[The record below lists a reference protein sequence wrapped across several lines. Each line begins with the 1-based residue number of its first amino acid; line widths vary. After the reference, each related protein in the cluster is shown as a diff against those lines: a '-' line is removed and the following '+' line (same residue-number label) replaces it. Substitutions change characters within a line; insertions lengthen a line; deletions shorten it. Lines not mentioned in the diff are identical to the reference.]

1 MKIHELTVPQSRLES
16 FQKIFPD
23 QTILYVGTSTD
34 AVWGAAGVEGLT
46 HLKAAIDQ
54 AAQPAPA
61 TVEPVV
67 MSYQVQ
73 VAKLVKLAEVIQ
85 KEIPEGTGKEAQQQR
100 KDIEKYRKLAQD
112 AMAGCDSLMRGE
124 LKRTDNKIEGFIELN
139 DCVLKYVGSLI
150 ADGAK
155 QLQ

>member
-1 MKIHELTVPQSRLES
+1 
-16 FQKIFPD
+16 
-23 QTILYVGTSTD
+23 
-34 AVWGAAGVEGLT
+34 
-46 HLKAAIDQ
+46 
-54 AAQPAPA
+54 
-61 TVEPVV
+61 

-139 DCVLKYVGSLI
+139 ECVLKYVGSLI